1 MRADAARNRERILVA
16 ARDLVAERGPGVP
29 LDEVARHAG
38 VGVATLYR
46 RYPDRTALLEAVV
59 LHCLQLTTQA
69 ARRARAE
76 ADDPWQALTRYLR
89 EALELRVSAVIPAV
103 LGVVDLGGGE
113 LERARTD
120 SAEAV
125 EALVDEAHAAGCLA
139 EDVTFADI
147 GTMLVRIARPL
158 LGPLTEETKHA
169 LARRHLELFL
179 RALTPEGGAA
189 GSALPEPAL
198 TRHDLPDLT
207 EEES

>member
-16 ARDLVAERGPGVP
+16 ARDLVADRGPDVP
-29 LDEVARHAG
+29 LDEVARRAG

-46 RYPDRTALLEAVV
+46 RYPDRAALLEAVV
-59 LHCLQLTTQA
+59 LHCLQLTTRA
-69 ARRARAE
+69 ARCARAE

-89 EALELRVSAVIPAV
+89 EALELRVSAVIPAA

-113 LERARTD
+113 LERARID

-125 EALVDEAHAAGCLA
+125 EALVDDARAAGLLA
-139 EDVTFADI
+139 VDVTFTDI

-158 LGPLTEETKHA
+158 PGSLTEETKHA

-179 RALTPEGGAA
+179 RALAPECGAA
-189 GSALPEPAL
+189 GPALPEPAL
-198 TRHDLPDLT
+198 TRHDLHDLT
-207 EEES
+207 EEER